1 MVGCGLL
8 HNPFGDDMVGVFPE
22 PFFAS
27 REFLEMPPG
36 RLRTSLL
43 QTLTQGMEALPRLLN
58 LLTTERFTR
67 AVSSQINDA
76 KIDAEC
82 VCHFIGHRC
91 RNFQRHSQIEHSVTI
106 DKISLSL

>member
-1 MVGCGLL
+1 MVGFGLL

-36 RLRTSLL
+36 RLCTSLL
-43 QTLTQGMEALPRLLN
+43 QTLTQGVEALPRLLN

-67 AVSSQINDA
+67 TVSSQVDDA
-76 KIDAEC
+76 KIDAESIC
-82 VCHFIGHRC
+82 YFIGRRR
-91 RNFQRHSQIEHSVTI
+91 RNFQRHSQVERS
-106 DKISLSL
+106 